1 MDHRKRKIVEKRERG
16 GGEGR
21 KESEG
26 QEGIEN
32 GEARKK
38 VGN

>member
-1 MDHRKRKIVEKRERG
+1 MDHRKRKIMEKRERG
-16 GGEGR
+16 EGR
-21 KESEG
+21 KENEG